1 MHQDQNDEQLS
12 FHKASYSATNN
23 DCVEVAETEGGA
35 AMRDTKNRAQGHL
48 MFTPTEWAAFMST
61 MPR

>member
-1 MHQDQNDEQLS
+1 MTSVPTLLNFRKS
-12 FHKASYSATNN
+12 SYSQPTGGN
-23 DCVEVAETEGGA
+23 CVEVAETEGGA